1 MQGGARPWRPRCGQR
16 PRRGGSRDLL
26 LRVTMTSAKKGA
38 RSRREC
44 RGCPER
50 PGHRFQTGGSDA
62 RRKAGIRQR
71 RARARARNPTCSAV
85 KASVPIAGLRKTPR
99 RKPDWLVRL
108 AHIER
113 GHGLPVVRNERK
125 AGICSGLSFDEASA
139 RRSQARSRASCVSVY
154 GGPIGVR
161 RKHPSATGAPHA
173 PREGAREMEG
183 RVGRKE
189 LGMRGG

>member
-1 MQGGARPWRPRCGQR
+1 
-16 PRRGGSRDLL
+16 
-26 LRVTMTSAKKGA
+26 MTRAKKGA

-50 PGHRFQTGGSDA
+50 PGHRFQTGGSEA

-71 RARARARNPTCSAV
+71 RARARARNPTWSAV

-154 GGPIGVR
+154 GGPKGCVACIQ
-161 RKHPSATGAPHA
+161 APPA
-173 PREGAREMEG
+173 LRTPLAKGQRNAKKEANSEWRVANREG
-183 RVGRKE
+183 RVK
-189 LGMRGG
+189 